1 MNKLKIR
8 DDVDLN
14 VLLNY
19 RFRISGEKETYG
31 YNIYAYELESDADSL
46 SCDILINTTE
56 HNDRVLRFY
65 YYDDLENKITYQ
77 SLEDDDGNYIGEG
90 VDEIISVDYDIEI
103 PPVIF
108 KLIQDNIVEIC

>member
-19 RFRISGEKETYG
+19 GFRISGKKETYG
-31 YNIYAYELESDADSL
+31 YNIYAYELEPDAYSQ
-46 SCDILINTTE
+46 SCDILVNTTE
-56 HNDRVLRFY
+56 YNDRILRFY
-65 YYDDLENKITYQ
+65 YSNDLDNNITYEY
-77 SLEDDDGNYIGEG
+77 LEDEEGNYVGEG
-90 VDEIISVDYDIEI
+90 VDEVYPIDYDVPI